1 MMKANIEINDRE
13 YLIKFRREDF
23 NLEYLS
29 QFVNRILNEDPS
41 DQIQTSGDIISRT
54 FNYDSPNR
62 FDSLDDK

>member
-54 FNYDSPNR
+54 FNYYSPKR

>member
-1 MMKANIEINDRE
+1 MKANIEINDRE

-29 QFVNRILNEDPS
+29 QFVNRILNEDS
-41 DQIQTSGDIISRT
+41 AHQIQASGDIITRT

-62 FDSLDDK
+62 FDNLEDK

>member
-29 QFVNRILNEDPS
+29 QFVNRILNEDSTP
-41 DQIQTSGDIISRT
+41 QIQASGDIITRT
-54 FNYDSPNR
+54 FNYDAPSR
-62 FDSLDDK
+62 FDNLEDK

>member
-1 MMKANIEINDRE
+1 MKANIEINDRE